1 MRGLL
6 IHLEGDNMTYVLD
19 EYNDVVDYG
28 ENIAHKLSRE
38 RTRAFVVL
46 KRLRQYAS
54 THGGLKNAVCHFTEK
69 KSWKFVT
76 YILELKQKFNVDI
89 DWEFC
94 SKLKNISVKRLNK
107 DHITIIPKYKVPKP
121 TKEYLLKEIISN
133 LEYSRSR
140 DGYGDHDTEYYSA
153 CGWDDYV
160 GEQKEQANSYAVGVW
175 KAYKK
180 LYLPHKKNYDDNTK
194 ELIQCLFFLRCN
206 LGLFTKGRLI
216 Y

>member
-1 MRGLL
+1 
-6 IHLEGDNMTYVLD
+6 MTYVLE

-54 THGGLKNAVCHFTEK
+54 THCGLKNAVCHFTEK

-107 DHITIIPKYKVPKP
+107 DHKTIIPKYKVPKP

-180 LYLPHKKNYDDNTK
+180 LYLPHKKNYDDNAK

-206 LGLFTKGRLI
+206 LGLFTDEHICYIK
-216 Y
+216 